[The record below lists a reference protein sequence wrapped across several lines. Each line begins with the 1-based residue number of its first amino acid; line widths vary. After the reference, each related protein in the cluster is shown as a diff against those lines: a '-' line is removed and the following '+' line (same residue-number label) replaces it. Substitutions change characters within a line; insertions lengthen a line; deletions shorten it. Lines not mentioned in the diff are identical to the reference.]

1 MCLCYCLVIMDSQ
14 IRYIDTHA
22 HVNINAFKDDAE
34 AVVSRCADEGVIII
48 NVGTQQDT
56 SKRAVELAEQFDN
69 CYAIVG
75 LHPVHTSASYHDE
88 SELGE
93 NMKAFTSRGEEFDV
107 SYYRELAK
115 NPKVVAIGE
124 CGLDYYRLE
133 KDTRAVQEKA
143 FIEQIELANELG
155 LPLMIH
161 TRPHTHFSRAQRASQ
176 GDTGKVG
183 VGARDAK
190 GNSASAKSEAG
201 VGNVY
206 DDTYEILK
214 AHAKVPGNVHF
225 YAGNYEQAKKFF
237 DIGFSVSF
245 TGVIT
250 FAKDYEEVVRNAPLD
265 MIHGETDCPYVAPV
279 PYRGQRCEPQM
290 VIEVYKKIAEIKNLD
305 EETVR
310 VQLVENARRL
320 YFNNL

>member
-1 MCLCYCLVIMDSQ
+1 MSYK
-14 IRYIDTHA
+14 YIDTHA
-22 HVNINAFKDDAE
+22 HVNINAFKEDTE
-34 AVVSRCADEGVIII
+34 AVISKCKEEGVMMI

-56 SKRAVELAEQFDN
+56 SKRAMELAEKYDN

-93 NMKAFTSRGEEFDV
+93 NMKAFTSRGEEFDID
-107 SYYRELAK
+107 YYRNLAK
-115 NPKVVAIGE
+115 SNKVVAIGE

-133 KDTRAVQEKA
+133 KDTKAVQEKA
-143 FIEQIELANELG
+143 FIEQIELANKLS

-161 TRPHTHFSRAQRASQ
+161 TR
-176 GDTGKVG
+176 
-183 VGARDAK
+183 DAK
-190 GNSASAKSEAG
+190 GNSVSAKADAG

-214 AHAKVPGNVHF
+214 AHAKVRGNVHF

-279 PYRGQRCEPQM
+279 PYRGQRCEPWM
-290 VIEVYKKIAEIKNLD
+290 VQEVYKKIASIRGED
-305 EETVR
+305 EEVVR
-310 VQLVENARRL
+310 AQLVDNAKRL
-320 YFNNL
+320 YWSVA

>member
-1 MCLCYCLVIMDSQ
+1 MSYK
-14 IRYIDTHA
+14 YIDTHA
-22 HVNINAFKDDAE
+22 HVNINAFKEDAE
-34 AVVSRCADEGVIII
+34 AVISKCKEEGVMMI

-56 SKRAVELAEQFDN
+56 SKRAVELAEKYNN

-93 NMKAFTSRGEEFDV
+93 NMKAFTSRGEEFDID
-107 SYYRELAK
+107 YYRNLAK
-115 NPKVVAIGE
+115 SNKVVAIGE

-133 KDTRAVQEKA
+133 KDTKAVQEKA

-161 TRPHTHFSRAQRASQ
+161 TR
-176 GDTGKVG
+176 
-183 VGARDAK
+183 DAK
-190 GNSASAKSEAG
+190 GNSASAKADAG

-214 AHAKVPGNVHF
+214 AHAKVRGNVHF

-265 MIHGETDCPYVAPV
+265 MIHGETDCPYVAPI
-279 PYRGQRCEPQM
+279 PYRGQRCEPWM
-290 VIEVYKKIAEIKNLD
+290 VQEVYKKIASIRGED
-305 EETVR
+305 EELVR
-310 VQLVENARRL
+310 AQLVENARHL
-320 YFNNL
+320 YKKVIV

>member
-1 MCLCYCLVIMDSQ
+1 MGY
-14 IRYIDTHA
+14 RYIDTHA
-22 HVNINAFKDDAE
+22 HVNINAFKDDAG
-34 AVVSRCADEGVIII
+34 AVISKCVDEGVAII
-48 NVGTQQDT
+48 NVGTQADT
-56 SKRAVELAEQFDN
+56 SQRAVELANSYDN

-93 NMKAFTSRGEEFDV
+93 NMKGFTSRGEKFDA

-115 NPKVVAIGE
+115 SAKVVAIGE

-133 KDTRAVQEKA
+133 KDTKTIQEQA
-143 FIEQIELANELG
+143 FIAQIELANELS

-161 TRPHTHFSRAQRASQ
+161 TR
-176 GDTGKVG
+176 
-183 VGARDAK
+183 DAK
-190 GNSASAKSEAG
+190 GNVASAKAEAG

-214 AHAKVPGNVHF
+214 AHAKVRGNIHF
-225 YAGNYEQAKKFF
+225 YAGTYEQAKRFF

-250 FAKDYEEVVRNAPLD
+250 FAKDYEEVVRNAPAD

-279 PYRGQRCEPQM
+279 PYRGQPAEPWM
-290 VIEVYKKIAEIKNLD
+290 VKEVYKKIAAIRGED
-305 EETVR
+305 EERVR
-310 VQLVENARRL
+310 EQLVENANRL
-320 YFNNL
+320 YKV

>member
-1 MCLCYCLVIMDSQ
+1 MSYK
-14 IRYIDTHA
+14 YIDTHA

-34 AVVSRCADEGVIII
+34 AVISRCADEGVVII

-56 SKRAVELAEQFDN
+56 SQRAVELAEQANN
-69 CYAIVG
+69 CFAIIG

-93 NMKAFTSRGEEFDV
+93 NMKGFTSRGEEFDV
-107 SYYRELAK
+107 AYYRELAK

-133 KDTRAVQEKA
+133 KDTRSVQEKT

-161 TRPHTHFSRAQRASQ
+161 TR
-176 GDTGKVG
+176 
-183 VGARDAK
+183 DAK
-190 GNSASAKSEAG
+190 GNSASARNEAG

-250 FAKDYEEVVRNAPLD
+250 FAKDYEEVVRKAPLD

-279 PYRGQRCEPQM
+279 PYRGQRCEPWM
-290 VIEVYKKIAEIKNLD
+290 VQEVYKKIALIRGED
-305 EETVR
+305 EEVVR
-310 VQLVENARRL
+310 AQLIENAKRL
-320 YFNNL
+320 YKIPLM

>member
-1 MCLCYCLVIMDSQ
+1 MEYRFV
-14 IRYIDTHA
+14 DTHA
-22 HVNINAFKDDAE
+22 HVNINAFKNDHE
-34 AVVSRCADEGVIII
+34 SVISRCLEEGVAMI
-48 NVGTQQDT
+48 NIGTQADT
-56 SKRAVELAEQFDN
+56 SKRAVELAEMHED

-93 NMKAFTSRGEEFDV
+93 NMKAFTSRGEEFDA

-115 NPKVVAIGE
+115 NKKVVGIGE

-133 KDTRAVQEKA
+133 KDTKAVQEKA
-143 FIEQIELANELG
+143 FIEQIELANELN

-161 TRPHTHFSRAQRASQ
+161 T
-176 GDTGKVG
+176 
-183 VGARDAK
+183 RDAK
-190 GNSASAKSEAG
+190 GNSASAKSDAG

-214 AHAKVPGNVHF
+214 AHAKVQGNVHF
-225 YAGNYEQAKKFF
+225 YAGTWEQARKFF
-237 DIGFSVSF
+237 DIGFSISF

-279 PYRGQRCEPQM
+279 PYRGQRCEPWM
-290 VIEVYKKIAEIKNLD
+290 VQEVYKKIVAIKGED
-305 EETVR
+305 EEKVR
-310 VQLVENARRL
+310 AQLVENARRL
-320 YFNNL
+320 YKI

>member
-1 MCLCYCLVIMDSQ
+1 MSY
-14 IRYIDTHA
+14 RYIDTHA
-22 HVNINAFKDDAE
+22 HVNINAFKDDHD
-34 AVVSRCADEGVIII
+34 AVVSKCVEENVAII

-56 SKRAVELAEQFDN
+56 SKRAVELAAEYDN
-69 CYAIVG
+69 CYAIIG

-88 SELGE
+88 QELGE
-93 NMKAFTSRGEEFDV
+93 NMKGFTSRGEEFDAT
-107 SYYRELAK
+107 YYRNLAK
-115 NPKVVAIGE
+115 SGKVVAIGE

-133 KDTRAVQEKA
+133 QDTRAVQEKA
-143 FIEQIELANELG
+143 FIAQIELANELG

-161 TRPHTHFSRAQRASQ
+161 TR
-176 GDTGKVG
+176 
-183 VGARDAK
+183 DAK
-190 GNSASAKSEAG
+190 GNSASAKAAVG

-214 AHAKVPGNVHF
+214 AHAKVPGNIHF
-225 YAGNYEQAKKFF
+225 YAGTYEQARKFF

-279 PYRGQRCEPQM
+279 PYRGQRCEPWM
-290 VIEVYKKIAEIKNLD
+290 VKEVYKSIAEIRGED
-305 EETVR
+305 EEKVR
-310 VQLVENARRL
+310 EQLVANAQRL
-320 YFNNL
+320 YKLPV

>member
-1 MCLCYCLVIMDSQ
+1 MSYK
-14 IRYIDTHA
+14 YIDTHA

-34 AVVSRCADEGVIII
+34 AVISKCKEEGVMMI
-48 NVGTQQDT
+48 NVGTQTDT
-56 SKRAVELAEQFDN
+56 SQRAVELAEQYDN
-69 CYAIVG
+69 CYAIIG

-107 SYYRELAK
+107 NYYRELAK

-143 FIEQIELANELG
+143 FIEQIELANELD

-161 TRPHTHFSRAQRASQ
+161 T
-176 GDTGKVG
+176 
-183 VGARDAK
+183 RDAK

-250 FAKDYEEVVRNAPLD
+250 FAKDYEKVVRSAPLD

-279 PYRGQRCEPQM
+279 PYRGQRCEPWM
-290 VIEVYKKIAEIKNLD
+290 VKEVYKKIAEIRGED
-305 EETVR
+305 EEVVR
-310 VQLVENARRL
+310 EQLVRNAESL
-320 YFNNL
+320 YKFI

>member
-1 MCLCYCLVIMDSQ
+1 MSY
-14 IRYIDTHA
+14 RYIDTHA

-34 AVVSRCADEGVIII
+34 AVISRCAEEGVAII

-56 SKRAVELAEQFDN
+56 SKKAVELAATHDN
-69 CYAIVG
+69 CFAIIG

-88 SELGE
+88 QELGE
-93 NMKAFTSRGEEFDV
+93 NMKGFTSRGEEFDAA
-107 SYYRELAK
+107 YYKELAK
-115 NPKVVAIGE
+115 SGKVVGIGE

-133 KDTRAVQEKA
+133 ADTKEVQEKA
-143 FIEQIELANELG
+143 FIAQIELANELG

-161 TRPHTHFSRAQRASQ
+161 TRDS
-176 GDTGKVG
+176 
-183 VGARDAK
+183 K
-190 GNSASAKSEAG
+190 GNSASAKASAG

-214 AHAKVPGNVHF
+214 AHARVPGNVHF
-225 YAGNYEQAKKFF
+225 YAGTYEQAKRFF

-265 MIHGETDCPYVAPV
+265 MIHAETDCPYVAPV
-279 PYRGQRCEPQM
+279 PYRGQRCEPWM
-290 VIEVYKKIAEIKNLD
+290 VKEVYKKIAEIRGED
-305 EETVR
+305 EEKVR
-310 VQLVENARRL
+310 GQLVQNAKRL
-320 YFNNL
+320 YKLNF

>member
-1 MCLCYCLVIMDSQ
+1 MSYH
-14 IRYIDTHA
+14 YIDTHA
-22 HVNINAFKDDAE
+22 HVNINAFKDDYE
-34 AVVSRCADEGVIII
+34 AVLARCEEEGVAVI

-56 SKRAVELAEQFDN
+56 SRRAVEIAEENDN
-69 CYAIVG
+69 CFAIVG

-93 NMKAFTSRGEEFDV
+93 NMKGFTSRGEEFDV
-107 SYYRELAK
+107 ALYRELAK
-115 NPKVVAIGE
+115 SKKVVAIGE

-133 KDTRAVQEKA
+133 KDTRVLQEKA
-143 FIEQIELANELG
+143 FISQIELANELG

-161 TRPHTHFSRAQRASQ
+161 TR
-176 GDTGKVG
+176 
-183 VGARDAK
+183 DAK
-190 GNSASAKSEAG
+190 GNSASVKADAG

-214 AHAKVPGNVHF
+214 AHTKVPGNIHF
-225 YAGNYEQAKKFF
+225 YAGTYEQAKKFI

-250 FAKDYEEVVRNAPLD
+250 FAKDYEEVVRNVPLD
-265 MIHGETDCPYVAPV
+265 MMHAETDCPYVAPV

-290 VIEVYKKIAEIKNLD
+290 VIEVYKKIAEIRGED
-305 EETVR
+305 EEKVR
-310 VQLVENARRL
+310 EQLISNARKL
-320 YFNNL
+320 YSI

>member
-1 MCLCYCLVIMDSQ
+1 MV
-14 IRYIDTHA
+14 
-22 HVNINAFKDDAE
+22 
-34 AVVSRCADEGVIII
+34 

-56 SKRAVELAEQFDN
+56 SRRAVELAASHDN
-69 CYAIVG
+69 CYAIIG

-88 SELGE
+88 QELGE
-93 NMKAFTSRGEEFDV
+93 NMKAFTSRGEEFD
-107 SYYRELAK
+107 SDFYRDLAK
-115 NPKVVAIGE
+115 NKKVVAIGE

-133 KDTRAVQEKA
+133 QDTRAVQEKA
-143 FIEQIELANELG
+143 FIAQIELANELG

-161 TRPHTHFSRAQRASQ
+161 TRDQ
-176 GDTGKVG
+176 
-183 VGARDAK
+183 K
-190 GNSASAKSEAG
+190 GNSASAKAEAG

-225 YAGNYEQAKKFF
+225 YAGTWEQAKRFF

-250 FAKDYEEVVRNAPLD
+250 FAKDYEEVVKNAPLD

-279 PYRGQRCEPQM
+279 PHRGKRCEPWM
-290 VIEVYKKIAEIKNLD
+290 VKEVYKKIASIRGED
-305 EETVR
+305 EEEVR
-310 VQLVENARRL
+310 DQLIENARRL
-320 YFNNL
+320 YKLDF

>member
-1 MCLCYCLVIMDSQ
+1 MDSY
-14 IRYIDTHA
+14 RYIDTHA
-22 HVNINAFKDDAE
+22 HVNINAFKDDHD
-34 AVVSRCADEGVIII
+34 AVISKCVEEGVAVI

-56 SKRAVELAEQFDN
+56 SKRAVELAAEYDN
-69 CYAIVG
+69 CYAIIG

-88 SELGE
+88 QELGE
-93 NMKAFTSRGEEFDV
+93 NMKGFTSRGEEFDAT
-107 SYYRELAK
+107 YYRILAK
-115 NPKVVAIGE
+115 SGKVVAIGE

-133 KDTRAVQEKA
+133 QDTRAVQEKA
-143 FIEQIELANELG
+143 FIAQIELANELG

-161 TRPHTHFSRAQRASQ
+161 TR
-176 GDTGKVG
+176 
-183 VGARDAK
+183 DAK
-190 GNSASAKSEAG
+190 GNSASAKAAVG

-214 AHAKVPGNVHF
+214 AHAKVPGNIHF
-225 YAGNYEQAKKFF
+225 YAGTYEQARKFF

-279 PYRGQRCEPQM
+279 PYRGQRCEPWM
-290 VIEVYKKIAEIKNLD
+290 VKEVYKTIAEIRGED
-305 EETVR
+305 EEKVR
-310 VQLVENARRL
+310 EQLVANAERL
-320 YFNNL
+320 YKLSV